1 MDPRVGPT
9 SPVRFKSGLSKSVAQ
24 AVSMLASIKLARQA
38 VVQVYKAVGAFSSA
52 TGIDPVLELPLGPL
66 GVDARFSFHVFNRD
80 INFILQVFV
89 LHIYE
94 RHCRLQPG
102 DLVIDCGAYIGDF
115 TTRASRIIGPEGKI
129 LAFEANPKTY
139 SICKRN
145 IRSNRLGNVQLYNVA
160 LGDTTRTGYL
170 KVDRINLGATRIVD
184 EDVGVSNQTVD
195 MRTLSEFLPV
205 LGGRQIKLLKMNVE
219 GYATKILIGA
229 PELLEERLFENL
241 AAELHPGEEG
251 LQSLLEK
258 NGYRCIV
265 EGPWLYA
272 STTGMKG

>member
-1 MDPRVGPT
+1 M
-9 SPVRFKSGLSKSVAQ
+9 AQ
-24 AVSMLASIKLARQA
+24 AVSILASVRLARQA

-94 RHCRLQPG
+94 RHCKLQAG
-102 DLVIDCGAYIGDF
+102 DVVVDCGAYIGDF
-115 TTRASRIIGPEGKI
+115 TTRASRIVGPKGRV

-139 SICKRN
+139 SICARN
-145 IRSNRLGNVQLYNVA
+145 IRNNRLTNVKLYNVA
-160 LGDTTRTGYL
+160 LGDRTRTGYL

-184 EDVGVSNQTVD
+184 DDSAASGQTVN
-195 MRTLSEFLPV
+195 MRTLSEFLDV
-205 LGGRQIKLLKMNVE
+205 LGGRRIRLLKMNVE
-219 GYATKILIGA
+219 GYATKILAGA
-229 PELLEERLFENL
+229 PELLERRLFENL

-251 LQSLLEK
+251 LQALLEAH
-258 NGYRCIV
+258 GYQCIM

-272 STTGMKG
+272 SSATQEA

>member
-1 MDPRVGPT
+1 M
-9 SPVRFKSGLSKSVAQ
+9 AQ
-24 AVSMLASIKLARQA
+24 AVSILASIRLARQA

-94 RHCRLQPG
+94 RHCKLQAG
-102 DLVIDCGAYIGDF
+102 DVVVDCGAYIGDF
-115 TTRASRIIGPEGKI
+115 TTRASRIVGPEGRV
-129 LAFEANPKTY
+129 LAFEANSKTY
-139 SICKRN
+139 AICARN
-145 IRSNRLGNVQLYNVA
+145 IRNNRLTNVQLYNVA
-160 LGDTTRTGYL
+160 LGDRTRTGYL

-184 EDVGVSNQTVD
+184 EDSRGSSQTIG
-195 MRTLSEFLPV
+195 MRTLSEFIPALD
-205 LGGRQIKLLKMNVE
+205 GRPIKLLKMNVE
-219 GYATKILIGA
+219 GYATKILAGA
-229 PELLEERLFENL
+229 PELIEGRLFENL

-251 LQSLLEK
+251 LQPLLEK
-258 NGYRCIV
+258 HGYRCIV

-272 STTGMKG
+272 STARMEG